1 MVTVKDLYVSY
12 QIGKKKLEV
21 LRGISFEVEK
31 NSSLAIIGPSG
42 CGKSTLLYAIS
53 GLKKPEGGAALID
66 GVTVDKPREKTAL
79 ILQHYGLLP
88 WKTVYE
94 NSVLGLKI
102 RGIRSS
108 ERRRHVETIL
118 DDLEILAYASHYPKQ
133 LSGGQK
139 QRVAIARALAITP
152 DLLLM
157 DEPFSS
163 LDALTRENLQN
174 LILEIWNKRRLTVI
188 LVTHSIEEAVFLG
201 KRVIVMSHTGQ
212 IVETL
217 HNPSIG
223 SLDFRNHQEFFA
235 NCRYLR
241 EVLKA
246 LGNCS

>member
-1 MVTVKDLYVSY
+1 MVTVKDLHVSY
-12 QIGKKKLEV
+12 QIGKKKLDV
-21 LRGISFEVEK
+21 LRGISFEIEK
-31 NSSLAIIGPSG
+31 NGSLAIIGPSG
-42 CGKSTLLYAIS
+42 CGKSTLLSAIS
-53 GLKKPEGGAALID
+53 GLKKPEGGVTLID
-66 GVTVDKPREKTAL
+66 GIMVDKPREKTAL

-102 RGIRSS
+102 RGVRAS
-108 ERRRHVETIL
+108 ERRRRVEMIL
-118 DDLEILAYASHYPKQ
+118 NELEILDYASHYPKQ

-139 QRVAIARALAITP
+139 QRVAIARALAVAP

-174 LILEIWNKRRLTVI
+174 LILEIWNRRHLTVI

-201 KRVIVMSHTGQ
+201 KVVMVMSHTGQ

-217 HNPSIG
+217 NNRFMG

-235 NCRYLR
+235 NCTYLR
-241 EVLKA
+241 GVLKTF
-246 LGNCS
+246 SQ